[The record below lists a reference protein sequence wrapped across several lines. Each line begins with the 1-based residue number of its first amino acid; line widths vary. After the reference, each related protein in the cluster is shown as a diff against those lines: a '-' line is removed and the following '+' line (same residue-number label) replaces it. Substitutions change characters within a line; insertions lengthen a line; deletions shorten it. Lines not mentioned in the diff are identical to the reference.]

1 MAGMTTTISDREK
14 DSAPLIDDETCR
26 LFRAAAELAGQ
37 KWTAAVLLAMASG
50 ADRFSVIRSL
60 VDGVS
65 DRILSARLKDLE
77 HQKLLE
83 RQVVP
88 TTPVQVRYTL
98 TQQGRELITIL
109 QPLVSWGMRWKLRPS
124 D

>member
-1 MAGMTTTISDREK
+1 MTTTIADRPK
-14 DSAPLIDDETCR
+14 DSALLIDDETCR
-26 LFRAAAELAGQ
+26 LFRAGAELAGQ

-50 ADRFSVIRSL
+50 AERFSDIRGL

-77 HQKLLE
+77 HQKLLA
-83 RQVVP
+83 RHVVP

-98 TQQGRELITIL
+98 TPQGRELIAIL
-109 QPLVSWGMRWKLRPS
+109 QPLVSWGVRWKLQPS
-124 D
+124 E